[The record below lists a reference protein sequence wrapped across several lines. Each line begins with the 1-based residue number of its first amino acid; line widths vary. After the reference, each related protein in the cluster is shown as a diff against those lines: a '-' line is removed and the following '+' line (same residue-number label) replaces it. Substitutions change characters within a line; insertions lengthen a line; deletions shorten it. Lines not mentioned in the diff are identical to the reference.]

1 MIIKV
6 ASYNIHKA
14 VGTDRRYRP
23 ERILEVLSEIGAD
36 IIALQEADQRFG
48 TKLSV
53 LPAKLLDHQAE
64 YVPVAYNIRRGG
76 IGWHGNAILVRRSA
90 AVLDCEALHLPTLE
104 PRGAV
109 LADIAIGGTAMRV
122 VGMHLD
128 LSGLRRRHQARSIM
142 AQVDRRAVLPTI
154 LMGDLN
160 EWRVRGGC
168 IVDLGTHYKFA
179 PTGPSFHALRPLA
192 SLDRIMVSRD
202 VNVAAAGVHNTPLSR
217 QASDHLPV
225 WAQLEFG

>member
-23 ERILEVLSEIGAD
+23 ERILDVLSEIGAD
-36 IIALQEADQRFG
+36 IIALQEADKRFG
-48 TKLSV
+48 NKLSV
-53 LPAKLLDHQAE
+53 LPAKLLDLQGE

-76 IGWHGNAILVRRSA
+76 IGWHGNAILIRRTA
-90 AVLDCEALHLPTLE
+90 VVLDCEPLHLPTIE

-109 LADIAIGGTAMRV
+109 LADISIAGTAMRV

-142 AQVDRRAVLPTI
+142 AQVHQRPALPTV

-160 EWRVRGGC
+160 EWRVSGGC
-168 IVDLGTHYKFA
+168 ILDLSTHFKFA
-179 PTGPSFHALRPLA
+179 ATGASFHALRPLA

-202 VNVAAAGVHNTPLSR
+202 VNVAAAGVFNTPLSR

-225 WAQLEFG
+225 WAQLEFI